1 MSDEKRWISAIIEES
16 RLKLALDLEPMP
28 TLERGHGL
36 QSRVM
41 RKLDFMVVGGS
52 HASRTAKI
60 LEESGYSVCKVIDT
74 TWSINRTSCDNLAS
88 TLINKV
94 KQEDPDVVV
103 LQLLDSS
110 IYYAK
115 GNDGSRVM
123 PKQREDGSLHVE
135 GELVVASSETQF
147 EHYLTLSP
155 VIEAIG
161 MHFGIATSHL
171 SGGWLLPG

>member
-1 MSDEKRWISAIIEES
+1 
-16 RLKLALDLEPMP
+16 
-28 TLERGHGL
+28 
-36 QSRVM
+36 
-41 RKLDFMVVGGS
+41 MVVGGS

-123 PKQREDGSLHVE
+123 NKKREDGSLHVE
-135 GELVVASSETQF
+135 GELVVASAETQF
-147 EHYLTLSP
+147 EHYLTLRP

-161 MHFGIATSHL
+161 KRPCILVSPLPIFVVDGCCQDEQHITNRRDRDYRANLERQLDGVATKFKNL
-171 SGGWLLPG
+171 F